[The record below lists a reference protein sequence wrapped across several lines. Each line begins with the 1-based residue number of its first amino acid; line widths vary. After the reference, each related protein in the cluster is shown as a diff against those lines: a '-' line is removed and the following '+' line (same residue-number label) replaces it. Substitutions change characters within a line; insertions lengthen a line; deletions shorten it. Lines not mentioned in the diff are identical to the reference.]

1 MRKWSLSS
9 TVSRKAAV
17 QCLTDPKAEHS
28 KEGRGPGIG
37 NGTTPHSPQVKSCL
51 YLFLHLFF
59 YSLHLL
65 VPWKP
70 WESSSMCNSQN
81 TARVQLVG
89 DGQSDLGY
97 SLALSGSYN
106 RQEHGLLPVMR
117 CPHTLLPEHPY
128 FYFLPDLSH
137 MFPVSLPVY
146 RYRNPFSWSSKSLW
160 MVTQFSPSVMSD
172 SL

>member
-1 MRKWSLSS
+1 MVLYLRKWNLSS

-17 QCLTDPKAEHS
+17 QYLTDSKAEHS
-28 KEGRGPGIG
+28 KEDRGPVIG
-37 NGTTPHSPQVKSCL
+37 NGTRPPPTPPPPSARVKSCL
-51 YLFLHLFF
+51 YLFLHLLF
-59 YSLHLL
+59 YILHLL

-106 RQEHGLLPVMR
+106 GQEHGLLTVVR
-117 CPHTLLPEHPY
+117 
-128 FYFLPDLSH
+128 
-137 MFPVSLPVY
+137 
-146 RYRNPFSWSSKSLW
+146 
-160 MVTQFSPSVMSD
+160 
-172 SL
+172 